1 MIETIVIWVI
11 GVMLTVAALLTVA
24 RIVRGPTVIDRAIA
38 NEVLV
43 ATIVC
48 ALGVEAATA
57 RHDMALP
64 ILISLSLLGF
74 LASVSIAR
82 FVGRDRD
89 GRRGGSPDAG
99 AEAGP
104 GVIR

>member
-1 MIETIVIWVI
+1 MIESVVFWII
-11 GVMLTVAALLTVA
+11 GAILVMAAVLSVV
-24 RIVRGPTVIDRAIA
+24 RIVRGPTAIDRAVA

-43 ATIVC
+43 AIMVC
-48 ALGVEAATA
+48 ALGVEAAMT
-57 RHDMALP
+57 RHDTTLP
-64 ILISLSLLGF
+64 ILISLSLTGF

-89 GRRGGSPDAG
+89 RRPGGSPDAG
-99 AEAGP
+99 DEAGP